1 MRLHQLTIIT
11 AVTAFASLL
20 GAASAVAASAEHGKI
35 VFMKMG
41 CWQCHGT
48 QGQGSVTGPHLAPD
62 PLPYDTLSA
71 FVRTTSRAMPPY
83 REKVLSESDL
93 QDIYAYLQSI
103 PKVQDPKSIPL
114 LQQWADKPK

>member
-1 MRLHQLTIIT
+1 MRLHRLTIVA
-11 AVTAFASLL
+11 AVAALASVF
-20 GAASAVAASAEHGKI
+20 GAAAASAASAEHGKT

-41 CWQCHGT
+41 CWECHGT
-48 QGQGSVTGPHLAPD
+48 QGQGAVTGPHLAPD
-62 PLPYDTLSA
+62 PLPYETLSA

-83 REKVLSESDL
+83 REKILSESDL

-103 PKVQDPKSIPL
+103 PRLQDRKSIPL

>member
-1 MRLHQLTIIT
+1 MRLHQL
-11 AVTAFASLL
+11 AFVTTFMAAAAMA
-20 GAASAVAASAEHGKI
+20 GADAASAASAEHGKI

-48 QGQGSVTGPHLAPD
+48 QGQGAVTGPHLAPD
-62 PLPYDTLSA
+62 PLPYETLSA

-103 PKVQDPKSIPL
+103 PKVPDPKSIPL

>member
-1 MRLHQLTIIT
+1 MRLHPFAFVATFMTVATISG
-11 AVTAFASLL
+11 VD
-20 GAASAVAASAEHGKI
+20 AASAASAEHGKT

-48 QGQGSVTGPHLAPD
+48 QGQGAATGPHLAPD

-103 PKVQDPKSIPL
+103 PKVPDPKSIPL